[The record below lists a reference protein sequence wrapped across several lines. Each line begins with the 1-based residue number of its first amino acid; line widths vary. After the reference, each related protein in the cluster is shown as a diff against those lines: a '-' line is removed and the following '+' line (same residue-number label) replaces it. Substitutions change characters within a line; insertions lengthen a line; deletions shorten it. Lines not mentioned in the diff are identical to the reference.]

1 MRDPDTTPE
10 ELIFTLLKSPRYG
23 DVVMLNEDGEGERT
37 MREGDKFT
45 YDNVSLINNNTS
57 DGVI

>member
-1 MRDPDTTPE
+1 MTGARQLAVRDPDTTPE

-23 DVVMLNEDGEGERT
+23 DVVMLQQPDGERI

-45 YDNVSLINNNTS
+45 YDDVSVLR
-57 DGVI
+57 